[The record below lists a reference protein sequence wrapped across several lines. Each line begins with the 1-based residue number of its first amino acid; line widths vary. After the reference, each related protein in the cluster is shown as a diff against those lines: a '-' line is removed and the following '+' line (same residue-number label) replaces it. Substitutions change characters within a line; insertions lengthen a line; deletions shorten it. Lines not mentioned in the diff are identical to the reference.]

1 MISLRRIRLF
11 ASLLFTLLP
20 LLCNAQTLAD
30 QNLHK
35 FAGRELPLPPQQNIP
50 WNPPAE
56 ARRLN
61 ANFVSASASL
71 FALGVA
77 DPRGCEYRQIEL
89 TVGSVWGGAAVIGA
103 HGWVLPGGAAGQQ
116 FGIGWNGLVYPL
128 YSVGKLADLRRDVN
142 AAIAKDEEQGAQW
155 AKERPSFPFYR
166 FRNAMPENYS
176 LDFLSLLP
184 LKSSLLLRLGEV
196 ELAGKVWS
204 AWTAGM
210 QPEVNDDSLHLR
222 DPFVMLATYWAW
234 AMFERAVT
242 AHMRGDDQLALLSAR
257 ALTPLQGAMEA
268 EVDRRGLQ
276 NDYYYYP
283 SELKQNPKYLV
294 FLKSVPSLLRDQE
307 RRANERQLNS
317 APRQLAIAN
326 DLSKRSPQGARI
338 MALIRDL
345 DEVRAYQSGQPGGV
359 DLTEDATIKAL
370 IAEGE
375 EAVEPLL
382 AVLENDQRLT
392 RSVQFW
398 RDFSYGRSILG
409 VHKAA
414 YVALTRI
421 LKTHFSGGEDLT
433 REEGRRAVAAEIRQ
447 YWKTYGETAIEERW
461 YRILLDDHQSLDQWR
476 QAAARIVELA
486 DIGELSKNVT
496 VTYKVTFPWRPN
508 QVFTLRGEALRQKTE
523 PTVSQLLIRRMN
535 EVIERKEDQ
544 ELTSLTAATEFA
556 AALATWDGA
565 NHLDELRQ
573 LNNRLQ
579 KMFADGLPLNRRAN
593 LIGFIV
599 SLYLKRHEIGDRAAL
614 SSYAEW
620 LRSVKPEDA
629 GEYGTPSL
637 FALATQETADPS
649 ITRAIEVMFA
659 DPASPWFPLIQ
670 RDKPQ
675 SFHAAK
681 LMETPLLNV
690 RAFRDQLL
698 KGLSD
703 KSVIG
708 TLRPNAASPN
718 EKLDLT
724 PENTYGL
731 LLARGS
737 NIGVTVIKVAADDR
751 NVARPLRETSF
762 RVCDVIA
769 WELSGV
775 EGAPDFEVYWTELS
789 RDVAVEAYVNFLRQ
803 HDGKFVYSPERF
815 YKMHY
820 AGR

>member
-1 MISLRRIRLF
+1 MISLRRIRLL

-20 LLCNAQTLAD
+20 LVCNAQTPAD
-30 QNLHK
+30 QNLYK
-35 FAGRELPLPPQQNIP
+35 FTGRELPSPPQQNIP

-56 ARRLN
+56 ARRLT
-61 ANFVSASASL
+61 ANLVSASASL
-71 FALGVA
+71 FAMGVA
-77 DPRGCEYRQIEL
+77 DPRGCEYRQIEV
-89 TVGSVWGGAAVIGA
+89 TVGSVWGGAAVIAA
-103 HGWVLPGGAAGQQ
+103 HGWVLPGGAPGQQ

-128 YSVGKLADLRRDVN
+128 YSVGKLADLRHDIS
-142 AAIAKDEEQGAQW
+142 AAIAKDEEGRAQW
-155 AKERPSFPFYR
+155 AKERPPFPFYR
-166 FRNAMPENYS
+166 FRNALPEHYS

-184 LKSSLLLRLGEV
+184 LKASLLLRLGEV

-210 QPEVNDDSLHLR
+210 QPELNDDSLHLR
-222 DPFVMLATYWAW
+222 DPFLMLATYWAW

-242 AHMRGDDQLALLSAR
+242 AHMRSDDQLALLSAR
-257 ALTPLQGAMEA
+257 ALAPLQTGMEA

-276 NDYYYYP
+276 GDYYVQSDP
-283 SELKQNPKYLV
+283 KQNPRYLI

-307 RRANERQLNS
+307 RRANERQLPNS
-317 APRQLAIAN
+317 ATRQLAIAN
-326 DLSKRSPQGARI
+326 DLSKRSPRSARI

-359 DLTEDATIKAL
+359 DLTEDATVKAL
-370 IAEGE
+370 IGEGE

-392 RSVQFW
+392 RSVQFG
-398 RDFSYGRSILG
+398 RDFFNGRSILG

-421 LKTHFSGGEDLT
+421 LKTDFSGGDDLT
-433 REEGRRAVAAEIRQ
+433 QEDGRRVVVAEIRQ
-447 YWKTYGETAIEERW
+447 YWKAYRKTPIEERW

-486 DIGELSKNVT
+486 DIGEISKNVT
-496 VTYKVTFPWRPN
+496 VTHRVTFPERPN
-508 QVFTLRGEALRQKTE
+508 QVFTLRGEALRHKTE

-535 EVIERKEDQ
+535 EAIERKEDQ
-544 ELTSLTAATEFA
+544 ELTSLTAATDFA

-579 KMFADGLPLNRRAN
+579 KMFADGSAPNRREN

-599 SLYLKRHEIGDRAAL
+599 SLYIKRHEIGDQGAL

-629 GEYGTPSL
+629 GDYGTPYL
-637 FALATQETADPS
+637 FKLATQETADPS

-675 SFHAAK
+675 SFYAAK

-703 KSVIG
+703 KLVIG
-708 TLRPNAASPN
+708 TLRPSAASPN
-718 EKLDLT
+718 ENLDLT
-724 PENTYGL
+724 PENTYGR

-737 NIGVTVIKVAADDR
+737 NIGGTVIKVAADDR

>member
-1 MISLRRIRLF
+1 MISLRRIGLSAF
-11 ASLLFTLLP
+11 LLFTLLP
-20 LLCNAQTLAD
+20 LVCNAQTPAD
-30 QNLHK
+30 QILHK

-56 ARRLN
+56 ARQLT

-71 FALGVA
+71 FDLGVA
-77 DPRGCEYRQIEL
+77 DPRGCEYRQIEV
-89 TVGSVWGGAAVIGA
+89 TVGSVWGGAAVIAA
-103 HGWVLPGGAAGQQ
+103 HGWVLPGEGAGQQ

-128 YSVGKLADLRRDVN
+128 HSAGKLADLRQDIS
-142 AAIAKDEEQGAQW
+142 AAIAKDEERRAQW
-155 AKERPSFPFYR
+155 AKERPQFPFYR
-166 FRNAMPENYS
+166 FRNALPESYS

-184 LKSSLLLRLGEV
+184 LKSSLMLRLGEV

-210 QPEVNDDSLHLR
+210 RPEVNDDSLHLR
-222 DPFVMLATYWAW
+222 DPFLMLATDWAW

-242 AHMRGDDQLALLSAR
+242 AHMRGDDQLSLLSAR
-257 ALTPLQGAMEA
+257 ALAPLQTAMEA

-276 NDYYYYP
+276 SDYYDH
-283 SELKQNPKYLV
+283 SEPKQNPRYLI

-307 RRANERQLNS
+307 RRANERQLPNS

-326 DLSKRSPQGARI
+326 DLSKRSPRSARI
-338 MALIRDL
+338 MALIREL

-359 DLTEDATIKAL
+359 DLTEDATVKAL
-370 IAEGE
+370 IGEGE

-382 AVLENDQRLT
+382 TVLENDQRLT
-392 RSVQFW
+392 RSVQFG
-398 RDFSYGRSILG
+398 RDFFHERTILG

-421 LKTHFSGGEDLT
+421 LKTDFSGGDLT
-433 REEGRRAVAAEIRQ
+433 QEDGRRAVASKIRQ
-447 YWKTYGETAIEERW
+447 YWKAYGATPIEERW

-486 DIGELSKNVT
+486 DIGELSTNVT
-496 VTYKVTFPWRPN
+496 VTHKVTFPERPN
-508 QVFTLRGEALRQKTE
+508 QVFTLRGEALRPKTE

-535 EVIERKEDQ
+535 ELIERKDDQ
-544 ELTSLTAATEFA
+544 GLTSLTAATEFA

-579 KMFADGLPLNRRAN
+579 KMFADGPAPNRREN

-599 SLYLKRHEIGDRAAL
+599 SLYIKRHEIGDRAAL

-620 LRSVKPEDA
+620 LPSVKPEDA
-629 GEYGTPSL
+629 GDYGTPFL

-708 TLRPNAASPN
+708 TLRPSAASPN

-724 PENTYGL
+724 PENTYGR
-731 LLARGS
+731 LLARAANSG
-737 NIGVTVIKVAADDR
+737 GTVIKVAADDR

-769 WELSGV
+769 WELSGI

>member
-1 MISLRRIRLF
+1 MISLRRIRLL
-11 ASLLFTLLP
+11 ASLLCTLLP
-20 LLCNAQTLAD
+20 LFCNAQTLAD

-35 FAGRELPLPPQQNIP
+35 FAGGEFPLPPQQNIP

-77 DPRGCEYRQIEL
+77 DPRGCEYRQIEV
-89 TVGSVWGGAAVIGA
+89 TVGSVWGGAAAVSAA
-103 HGWVLPGGAAGQQ
+103 HGWVLPGGAAGHQ

-128 YSVGKLADLRRDVN
+128 YSVGKLADLRHDIN
-142 AAIAKDEEQGAQW
+142 AAIAKDEERRAQW
-155 AKERPSFPFYR
+155 AKERHSFPFYR
-166 FRNAMPENYS
+166 FRNALPENYS

-204 AWTAGM
+204 AWAAGM
-210 QPEVNDDSLHLR
+210 QPEVNDDALHLR
-222 DPFVMLATYWAW
+222 DPFLMLATYWAW

-257 ALTPLQGAMEA
+257 ALAPLQAALEA

-276 NDYYYYP
+276 SDYYYQ
-283 SELKQNPKYLV
+283 SELKQNPKYLI
-294 FLKSVPSLLRDQE
+294 FLKSVTSLLRDQE
-307 RRANERQLNS
+307 RRANERQRNS

-326 DLSKRSPQGARI
+326 ELSKRSPPSARI

-345 DEVRAYQSGQPGGV
+345 DEVRAYQAGQPGGV
-359 DLTEDATIKAL
+359 DLTEDATVKAL
-370 IAEGE
+370 IGEGE

-392 RSVQFW
+392 RSVQFG

-421 LKTHFSGGEDLT
+421 LKTDFSGGNDLT
-433 REEGRRAVAAEIRQ
+433 QEDGRRAVAAEIRQ
-447 YWKTYGETAIEERW
+447 YWKAYGETPIEERW

-496 VTYKVTFPWRPN
+496 VTYRVTFPWRPN
-508 QVFTLRGEALRQKTE
+508 QVFTLRGEALRQKPE

-544 ELTSLTAATEFA
+544 GLTSLTAATEFA
-556 AALATWDGA
+556 TALATCDGA

-579 KMFADGLPLNRRAN
+579 KMFADGPDLNRREN
-593 LIGFIV
+593 LICFIV
-599 SLYLKRHEIGDRAAL
+599 SLYIKRHKIGDRAAL
-614 SSYAEW
+614 PSYAEW

-629 GEYGTPSL
+629 GDYGTPYL

-670 RDKPQ
+670 RDKQQ
-675 SFHAAK
+675 SFH
-681 LMETPLLNV
+681 
-690 RAFRDQLL
+690 D
-698 KGLSD
+698 
-703 KSVIG
+703 
-708 TLRPNAASPN
+708 
-718 EKLDLT
+718 
-724 PENTYGL
+724 
-731 LLARGS
+731 
-737 NIGVTVIKVAADDR
+737 
-751 NVARPLRETSF
+751 
-762 RVCDVIA
+762 
-769 WELSGV
+769 
-775 EGAPDFEVYWTELS
+775 
-789 RDVAVEAYVNFLRQ
+789 
-803 HDGKFVYSPERF
+803 
-815 YKMHY
+815 
-820 AGR
+820 